1 MLVGAVLG
9 FLIALLVGVIIF
21 LLGVNRT
28 LSSQASKIAE
38 ELLTTRAALGRFLYL
53 EQERLRIKEAVSEN
67 FTEEQITMLAN
78 RIGSRCA
85 TIYEVEQRNALNK
98 LD

>member
-28 LSSQASKIAE
+28 VRSQANTIAE
-38 ELLTTRAALGRFLYL
+38 ELLTTRAALGRFASL
-53 EQERLRIKEAVSEN
+53 EQERLRIKEAVSVN

>member
-9 FLIALLVGVIIF
+9 FLIALLVVVIIF
-21 LLGVNRT
+21 LLGANRT
-28 LSSQASKIAE
+28 QAGQAKVSTE
-38 ELLTTRAALGRFLYL
+38 ELLATRAALGRFVNM
-53 EQERLRIKEAVSEN
+53 EQERQRLKESVTIN

>member
-21 LLGVNRT
+21 LLGINRT
-28 LSSQASKIAE
+28 LSGQASKIAE
-38 ELLTTRAALGRFLYL
+38 ELLTTRAALGRFVNL
-53 EQERLRIKEAVSEN
+53 EQERLRIKESVSIN
-67 FTEEQITMLAN
+67 FTEDQITVLAN
-78 RIGSRCA
+78 RIGARCA
-85 TIYEVEQRNALNK
+85 TIYEAEQQKALNK

>member
-28 LSSQASKIAE
+28 VRVQANTIAE
-38 ELLTTRAALGRFLYL
+38 ELLTTRAALGRFVNL
-53 EQERLRIKEAVSEN
+53 EQERLRIKEAVTVT
-67 FTEEQITMLAN
+67 FTEEQITTLAN
-78 RIGSRCA
+78 RVAARCA
-85 TIYEVEQRNALNK
+85 TIYEAEQRKALNK

>member
-1 MLVGAVLG
+1 MLVGADLG
-9 FLIALLVGVIIF
+9 FLIALQVGVIIF
-21 LLGVNRT
+21 LLGVTRT
-28 LSSQASKIAE
+28 VRSQANTIAE
-38 ELLTTRAALGRFLYL
+38 ELLTTRAALGRFASL
-53 EQERLRIKEAVSEN
+53 EQERQRIKEAVSVN
-67 FTEEQITMLAN
+67 FTEDQITMLAN

>member
-21 LLGVNRT
+21 LLGINRT

-38 ELLTTRAALGRFLYL
+38 ELLTTRAALGRFVNL
-53 EQERLRIKEAVSEN
+53 EQERLRIKEAVSVN